1 MGFLDT
7 LAKAKAYDDI
17 AKQTAEKNAAVAGH
31 AEKIY
36 AQEQQAIAQAEEA
49 RRLGLAH
56 QLGKREMAD
65 DLAASQ
71 LGTVPV
77 VKDPRFTTPVMRDA
91 LVPQGLASQVY
102 TNQYNGAR

>member
-7 LAKAKAYDDI
+7 LSKAKAYDDL
-17 AKQTAEKNAAVAGH
+17 AKQTAEKNAAVADQ
-31 AEKIY
+31 AKQMY

-65 DLAASQ
+65 DLVASQ

-77 VKDPRFTTPVMRDA
+77 VKDPRFTAPVMRDA
-91 LVPQGLASQVY
+91 LVPQGLANQAY
-102 TNQYNGAR
+102 TNQYNGVR